1 MASRTRAA
9 LPSLINNPEKV
20 QLADFTFRSG
30 ERFLYEYDL
39 YDSWEHDVRLE
50 KMLPWNPHRLYPVCT
65 GGNRLAPP
73 EDFGGARVYI
83 GYGQDTRK
91 IGTWRQRLARPARAS
106 PDVSTK
112 RSSRVAN
119 MLFAGCGFGRL
130 AKY

>member
-50 KMLPWNPHRLYPVCT
+50 KMLPWNPHRVCPVCT
-65 GGNRLAPP
+65 GANRLAPP
-73 EDFGGARVYI
+73 EDCGGARVYI
-83 GYGQDTRK
+83 GYGQDTGK
-91 IGTWRQRLARPARAS
+91 IGT
-106 PDVSTK
+106 
-112 RSSRVAN
+112 
-119 MLFAGCGFGRL
+119 
-130 AKY
+130 